1 MEKIKLTQEKLL
13 EILAEI
19 DDEEKIKY
27 YYEAALNDH
36 IVANQHGALV
46 ALLLMLVRYYNEKL
60 FVKSKVNPFDFFGL
74 AVFNEQSEHWKYRE
88 LLRKTS
94 LEILMGL
101 INGEDIPQKPLTE
114 FAEIFSHTEFCYCNY
129 FGCLTN
135 CDNAIRRE
143 SNNTLCN
150 FLKASI
156 IEICLV
162 NKTPDAYKI
171 ALLNYQKS
179 LIDKCDAKKI
189 TIDLS
194 IYNEIVKIINERI
207 KDLDSGKEKIQFTLA
222 KENYEKTNEIIKD
235 WTEEHDFY
243 LRNKLFLNP
252 LNDFDNFVNCSLE
265 SFENLQIEKEYN
277 ELFELI
283 IDDYKMCRGILFS
296 YYKGI
301 NNVGKKEMCMT
312 YSYAYSI
319 FDKIAYLLKKVYALK
334 IGDDNTSFTKHGLFD
349 VKIDGTNIRFK
360 DIKNNNVLPLYLIM
374 KEVRE
379 KQNIVNT
386 LQVGTFEHNELRNT
400 IDHKSIALVSDDK
413 LKRNASILLGHA
425 RNAILYAFM
434 LLHSCNEVELC
445 GKTSAIETTF
455 YKSLMNIEQDKM
467 SNVVE

>member
-13 EILAEI
+13 EILERI
-19 DDEEKIKY
+19 DDEETIKY
-27 YYEAALNDH
+27 YYEAALNDR
-36 IVANQHGALV
+36 IVANQHGALL

-60 FVKSKVNPFDFFGL
+60 FVKSKVNPLDLFGL
-74 AVFNEQSEHWKYRE
+74 GVFYEQSEHWKYRE

-94 LEILMGL
+94 LEILMCL

-129 FGCLTN
+129 FGCLKN

-156 IEICLV
+156 IEMCLV
-162 NKTPDAYKI
+162 NKAPDVYKI
-171 ALLNYQKS
+171 ALFNYQKS
-179 LIDKCDAKKI
+179 LIDKCDTKKI
-189 TIDLS
+189 TIDVS
-194 IYNEIVKIINERI
+194 IYNEVIKIINERV
-207 KDLDSGKEKIQFTLA
+207 KDLDNGKEKIQFTLA
-222 KENYEKTNEIIKD
+222 KENYEKTKEIIKD

-252 LNDFDNFVNCSLE
+252 LNDFDDFVNCSLE
-265 SFENLQIEKEYN
+265 SFEDLQIKKEYN

-349 VKIDGTNIRFK
+349 VKIEGTDIRFK

-379 KQNIVNT
+379 KQNIVNA
-386 LQVGTFEHNELRNT
+386 LQVGTFEHNELRNA
-400 IDHKSIALVSDDK
+400 IDHKSIALVSDYK
-413 LKRNASILLGHA
+413 LKRNASILLGHV

-445 GKTSAIETTF
+445 DKTSAIETTF
-455 YKSLMNIEQDKM
+455 YKALINIEQNRI
-467 SNVVE
+467 SNIAE